1 MAQAYVRLSIQVS
14 PEVAEKL
21 EELARLLDI
30 TRTKVVEQAINRLYE
45 EKAGDK

>member
-21 EELARLLDI
+21 DELVKVYG
-30 TRTKVVEQAINRLYE
+30 TKKKVIEQAIAKLYE
-45 EKAGDK
+45 SKNA

>member
-21 EELARLLDI
+21 EELAKG
-30 TRTKVVEQAINRLYE
+30 TTKKEVIEQAIHTLYDIMRG
-45 EKAGDK
+45 EKKA

>member
-1 MAQAYVRLSIQVS
+1 MAKQTVRINYNLT

-45 EKAGDK
+45 EQGDK

>member
-21 EELARLLDI
+21 EELAKEYG
-30 TRTKVVEQAINRLYE
+30 TKKEVIESAINRLYE
-45 EKAGDK
+45 EKKA

>member
-21 EELARLLDI
+21 EELAKEYG
-30 TRTKVVEQAINRLYE
+30 TKREAIELAIIRLYL
-45 EKAGDK
+45 EKKN